1 MLLAPL
7 RLGILLP
14 EPVQFKGKKE
24 GAVHWVRLT
33 GTFDRAYPVS
43 TMTMQLTF
51 HRGHYTGHW
60 VEDNPEYIKEVTGF
74 YPPGGSGSLRIFF
87 NDKEMTH
94 LHDVTEK
101 SAETVFTDYVRP
113 DTQEIAERIY
123 SDLTNKG
130 SPTRF
135 HCAR

>member
-1 MLLAPL
+1 
-7 RLGILLP
+7 
-14 EPVQFKGKKE
+14 
-24 GAVHWVRLT
+24 
-33 GTFDRAYPVS
+33 
-43 TMTMQLTF
+43 MTMQLTF
-51 HRGHYTGHW
+51 RRGHYTGHW

-87 NDKEMTH
+87 NDREVTH

-101 SAETVFTDYVRP
+101 TAETVFTDYVRP

>member
-1 MLLAPL
+1 
-7 RLGILLP
+7 
-14 EPVQFKGKKE
+14 
-24 GAVHWVRLT
+24 
-33 GTFDRAYPVS
+33 
-43 TMTMQLTF
+43 MTMQLTF
-51 HRGHYTGHW
+51 HRGNYTGHW
-60 VEDNPEYIKEVTGF
+60 VEDKQTERAENIKEVTGF
-74 YPPGGSGSLRIFF
+74 YPPGGSSSLRIFF
-87 NDKEMTH
+87 NDKEVTH

-101 SAETVFTDYVRP
+101 TAETVFTDYVRP